1 MVKESNSKNDED
13 NIQHTRNR
21 KKTREADQKE
31 RNRKNFLQRPKKGV
45 SKEPK
50 MMEGDIENGNG
61 G

>member
-1 MVKESNSKNDED
+1 MKTIYNTQE
-13 NIQHTRNR
+13 IG